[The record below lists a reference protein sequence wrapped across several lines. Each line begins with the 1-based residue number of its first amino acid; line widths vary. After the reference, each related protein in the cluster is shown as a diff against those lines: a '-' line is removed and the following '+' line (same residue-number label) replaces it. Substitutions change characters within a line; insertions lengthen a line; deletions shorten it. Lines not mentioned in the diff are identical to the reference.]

1 MSETITYKGKEY
13 VVKYTHYRPPAL
25 YGIYSEELDLL
36 PSNYQFTT
44 YTYPL
49 EIPALRDINNVLR
62 TSEVRKVIYVD
73 PEEYSFRKKI
83 SDINL
88 KSFEQTT
95 KLKFKRKYP
104 KGVLARFVTQAFLYR
119 LDEWLENPP
128 VIIRKNG
135 ERVIVSE
142 GIKPEPVA
150 TGLAFCSLKEKSYSK
165 KIGRSIALGRAMK
178 RLSTLVP

>member
-95 KLKFKRKYP
+95 K
-104 KGVLARFVTQAFLYR
+104 
-119 LDEWLENPP
+119 
-128 VIIRKNG
+128 
-135 ERVIVSE
+135 
-142 GIKPEPVA
+142 
-150 TGLAFCSLKEKSYSK
+150 
-165 KIGRSIALGRAMK
+165 
-178 RLSTLVP
+178 